1 MKKGVFLMV
10 CCLLLVRMAAA
21 EENVLYPILEN
32 DQWGYMN
39 RQGET
44 VIEAVYDRAD
54 DFCEDGF
61 AAVGIKEN
69 RKIRY
74 GIIDTE
80 GNEVLPMIYTDIEWD
95 NGMYHLR
102 SLNEDG
108 EVKVGFFNTK
118 NGFLQEPVYDAV
130 FPNEQ
135 LVEVYIEDC
144 YGFVRGDN
152 GEIVIP
158 VDRLWPPYAVG
169 EQEGYLFLV
178 DGGGCGDNEVTCHLL
193 DENMI
198 EVVFPDGLMPM
209 SCVQEGV
216 LPVQEATPE
225 EVWQN
230 ASAGEYLKM
239 GLARADGKLLHAAEF
254 DYVHPAY
261 NGIVCF
267 WDNELCGHMD
277 LAGNIIVPA
286 KYAVVHDEIGCYTFY
301 GDYAMIEEEARY
313 VVIDKQGNEIFTAE
327 RYSEKGELRL
337 DVITDKNF
345 CKYYWHNGEQEL
357 YGLISFGGEEQ
368 AKMLDDVF
376 EAVWEWNGENG
387 LYPAK
392 QNGLYGFIDENGQW
406 VLEPQWDD
414 TDGFENGLAWVEKD
428 CKAAYID
435 REGNIIWQETRE

>member
-21 EENVLYPILEN
+21 EENGLYPILEN

-61 AAVGIKEN
+61 AVVGKKEGK
-69 RKIRY
+69 KICY

-80 GNEVLPMIYTDIEWD
+80 GNEVVPLSYTDIYWD
-95 NGMYHLR
+95 NGLYRLR
-102 SLNEDG
+102 GLEG
-108 EVKVGFFNTK
+108 VGKEGFFNTK
-118 NGFLQEPVYDAV
+118 NGFIQMPFYDEVY
-130 FPNEQ
+130 PNER
-135 LVEVYIEDC
+135 LARVHIWDD
-144 YGFVRGDN
+144 YGFVSSEN
-152 GEIVIP
+152 GEIVIE
-158 VDRLWPPYAVG
+158 VDHPWTPYGAW
-169 EQEGYLFLV
+169 EQEGYLFLT
-178 DGGGCGDNEVTCHLL
+178 DGGGRGEHEITCRLL
-193 DENMI
+193 DENMN
-198 EVVFPDGLMPM
+198 EVVFPEGLMPA
-209 SCVQEGV
+209 SFVQEGV
-216 LPVQEATPE
+216 LAVQEATPE

-286 KYAVVHDEIGCYTFY
+286 KYAVVCDEIGRYIFY
-301 GDYAMIEEEARY
+301 GDYAMIEEETRY

-387 LYPAK
+387 MYPAK
-392 QNGLYGFIDENGQW
+392 QNDLYGFIDENGQW
-406 VLEPQWDD
+406 VLEPEWDD

-435 REGNIIWQETRE
+435 TDGNIVWQETRE